1 MQGVCPRLRLCL
13 MPGLRDVRGSCRD
26 LVWLMWPA
34 WRCCPKSP
42 RSELPPP
49 LLLGTPPSPETQSVP
64 SAIYLKAIH
73 IKHDICVNY
82 KECLQAPLS
91 AAARETVSAE
101 NVRWL
106 KDGIISFFFFSP
118 VPQLSWGK
126 EAGYLAHLGVA
137 KQCQG
142 SPWMRCKPKKP
153 LALSLRVNLAVVHA
167 PKSDKLGNFAE
178 GLSRKIEQL
187 CVRCRVIICWG
198 SVLFGF
204 YSLCFH

>member
-26 LVWLMWPA
+26 LVWLMRPA

-106 KDGIISFFFFSP
+106 KDGIISFFFFFP
-118 VPQLSWGK
+118 C
-126 EAGYLAHLGVA
+126 ATTIMR
-137 KQCQG
+137 QG
-142 SPWMRCKPKKP
+142 S
-153 LALSLRVNLAVVHA
+153 RVF
-167 PKSDKLGNFAE
+167 STLG
-178 GLSRKIEQL
+178 
-187 CVRCRVIICWG
+187 G
-198 SVLFGF
+198 SQTVPGEPVDEV
-204 YSLCFH
+204 